1 MLYPYIIL
9 FTCCCYGVNHCIVL
23 LSVEYKQVWLTLL
36 GTQQSI
42 VWYKP
47 SLVLYSHYSDI
58 MDHASAEPKQHDEL
72 SEASEVLQEG
82 IRKLVEIAKIV

>member
-1 MLYPYIIL
+1 
-9 FTCCCYGVNHCIVL
+9 
-23 LSVEYKQVWLTLL
+23 
-36 GTQQSI
+36 
-42 VWYKP
+42 
-47 SLVLYSHYSDI
+47 